1 MKKNASLSAQQI
13 RELLNAPKEPGLE
26 YIADPDDYEREVLS
40 GYKMDVV
47 KYRFGLLDKYCPAK
61 MGELTCII
69 GHTNVGKTTVILWL
83 LSMLA
88 KQEKKILVYSA
99 ENRISSLVKNVYRF
113 IFGHDQWD
121 TVTLRKLRDCFRFIK
136 HERQFSY
143 KDMMNQATYLIDA
156 GYDFDFFFIDPYN
169 ALKIDNKER
178 LNTHDYHYQAIEDMR
193 VFTLT
198 TGKSIFINCHTVT
211 ESQRTKPDANGHRPA
226 PMDSDVEGGGKFP
239 NKADN
244 TMIVHRQ
251 ISSKIPGEKYVT
263 EIHIRKVRNQEFG
276 GEPTTFDDPIRV
288 KYRMDRTGFDLV
300 SETKQQDYRSISFAE
315 PTYQNGS
322 PF

>member
-1 MKKNASLSAQQI
+1 MTKKSDSSAQWI
-13 RELLNAPKEPGLE
+13 RDLFEHPKEIGLE
-26 YIADPDDYEREVLS
+26 YIADPDDYEKEVLQ

-47 KYRFGLLDKYCPAK
+47 PYRFIPLDRHCPAK

-69 GHTNVGKTTVILWL
+69 GHTNVGKTTVILWML
-83 LSMLA
+83 AMLA
-88 KQEKKILVYSA
+88 KSERKILVYSA
-99 ENRISSLVKNVYRF
+99 ENRISSLVKNVFRF
-113 IFGHDQWD
+113 VFGHAEWD
-121 TVTLRKLRDCFRFIK
+121 KVTLGKLRDCFRFIK
-136 HERQFSY
+136 HERQFNY
-143 KDMMNQATYLIDA
+143 RDMLQQATYLIDA
-156 GYDFDFFFIDPYN
+156 GFDFDFFFIDPYN

-211 ESQRTKPDANGHRPA
+211 ESQRTKPDSNGHRPA

-244 TMIVHRQ
+244 TIIIHRQ
-251 ISSKIPGEKYVT
+251 IGSKIPDEKYVT

-276 GEPTTFDDPIRV
+276 GDVTPFDEPIKVR
-288 KYRMDRTGFDLV
+288 YRFDRTGFDLI
-300 SETKQQDYRSISFAE
+300 SETKTQDYRSLSFSE
-315 PTYQNGS
+315 PTYER